1 MEEGCWDDIYA
12 GEEGRGEERRGG
24 ERRKLEAI
32 SKMGVLNTRHVIFV
46 TLCSSQFQGS
56 HI

>member
-1 MEEGCWDDIYA
+1 MEEGCWDDISA
-12 GEEGRGEERRGG
+12 GGERRGERGG